1 MMTKVKT
8 IAFDLAKLSVVVG
21 CLEISWYWIR
31 KGHADLFLVISRIF
45 VAEFGGSG
53 RNCG

>member
-31 KGHADLFLVISRIF
+31 QGYAVSFLVISRIF

>member
-1 MMTKVKT
+1 MTKMKT
-8 IAFDLAKLSVVVG
+8 IVFDLAKLSVVVG

-31 KGHADLFLVISRIF
+31 KGHAVLFLVISWIF

-53 RNCG
+53 RHCG